1 MLTAFLRFLRAQQ
14 KCGEQV
20 QTMQSEIAHL
30 QRVFQQGVAMNSQ
43 TFRVQ
48 LSAEQ
53 LKSIPNKF
61 MQNKGA
67 CESLNA
73 GEFQM
78 LKVSADPAVRKLW
91 FQTYSNSCASNI
103 DSLVQML
110 NIR

>member
-1 MLTAFLRFLRAQQ
+1 
-14 KCGEQV
+14 
-20 QTMQSEIAHL
+20 
-30 QRVFQQGVAMNSQ
+30 
-43 TFRVQ
+43 
-48 LSAEQ
+48 
-53 LKSIPNKF
+53 

-67 CESLNA
+67 CESLSA